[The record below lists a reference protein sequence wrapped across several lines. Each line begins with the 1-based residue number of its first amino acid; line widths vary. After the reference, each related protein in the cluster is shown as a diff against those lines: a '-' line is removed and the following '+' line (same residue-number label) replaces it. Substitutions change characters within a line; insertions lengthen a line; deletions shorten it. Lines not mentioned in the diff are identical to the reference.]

1 MKHVRSQER
10 ALAVLESFT
19 EDRPVLRLSE
29 LSRRLQTSKAT
40 LLRTLRTLEAH
51 QIVRQ
56 RSLDRAFV
64 LGPGIIR
71 LGTLALRRSNLL
83 EVSLPHIK
91 CLQAVTGETACLF
104 MVNGRHRVCVASVAS
119 PHDLRLTVEVGTT
132 RPLHAGA
139 AGKILLAFMPEAEAR
154 RVLGGG
160 PLPRLSE
167 KTITSVPSRLRQLQ
181 EIRREGVAVS
191 YGEAVPGG
199 AAIAA
204 PVFDRDE
211 SLIAA
216 VNLLGPQSRMT
227 PEVIQEFAQAVVA
240 TARAISEELG
250 SQMVDT
256 FGGQASE
263 TRGTGNQSSR
273 REAEP

>member
-1 MKHVRSQER
+1 MKLVRSLER

-19 EDRPVLRLSE
+19 EEQPALRLSE
-29 LSRRLQTSKAT
+29 LSRKLQTSKAT
-40 LLRTLRTLEAH
+40 LLRTLRTLQAH
-51 QIVRQ
+51 QILRQ
-56 RSLDRAFV
+56 RPLDRAFV

-91 CLQAVTGETACLF
+91 RLQAVTGETACLF
-104 MVNGRHRVCVASVAS
+104 MINGRHRVCIASVPS

-139 AGKILLAFMPEAEAR
+139 AGKVLLAFMPQAEAR
-154 RVLGGG
+154 RVLGRG

-167 KTITSVPSRLRQLQ
+167 KTITSVRSLLWQLE
-181 EIRREGVAVS
+181 EIRRAGMAVS

-204 PVFDRDE
+204 PIFDRDE

-227 PEVIQEFAQAVVA
+227 GEVIGQFTQVVVA
-240 TARAISEELG
+240 SARVISEELG
-250 SQMVDT
+250 SQAPAPSVAHQT
-256 FGGQASE
+256 
-263 TRGTGNQSSR
+263 GTKDS
-273 REAEP
+273 REA